1 MHVPIDRSPLH
12 RHTELHSNDAVS
24 VAALLRSKD
33 FELLLP
39 RRAETDGAARIN
51 AIDLPNIHL
60 CYVSYG
66 TEAILTKHRHA
77 MTIVSS
83 CRWPAGRSL

>member
-39 RRAETDGAARIN
+39 RRAETDGPRGSTRSICRIFT
-51 AIDLPNIHL
+51 
-60 CYVSYG
+60 S
-66 TEAILTKHRHA
+66 A
-77 MTIVSS
+77 MSAMV
-83 CRWPAGRSL
+83 RKRS